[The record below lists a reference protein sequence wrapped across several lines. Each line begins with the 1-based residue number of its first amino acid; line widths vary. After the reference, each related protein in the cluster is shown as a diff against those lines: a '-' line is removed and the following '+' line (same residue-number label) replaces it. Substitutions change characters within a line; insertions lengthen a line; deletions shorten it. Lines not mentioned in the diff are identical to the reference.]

1 MATLFPSHETSIN
14 LARVFAEAG
23 ATLNVRFTTQY
34 FVPLLTFCE
43 QKLAYGLVDPI
54 AVESY
59 GLYRDGA
66 GPLVF
71 LPIVPRVDYRTM
83 LLSPAYRPASMLA
96 EAFLQRLAD
105 ELLRLGGEQ
114 LAPAPGQDPDASL
127 SAAWQDPN

>member
-1 MATLFPSHETSIN
+1 M
-14 LARVFAEAG
+14 R
-23 ATLNVRFTTQY
+23 
-34 FVPLLTFCE
+34 TFCE

-59 GLYRDGA
+59 GLYRNGA
-66 GPLVF
+66 RPLVF

-114 LAPAPGQDPDASL
+114 LDPASGQDADTSPASA
-127 SAAWQDPN
+127 SRDTT